1 MRSGLLRPQRW
12 ITNQKN
18 NAAHPG
24 GASICG
30 SVEIPFHIV
39 QGAAVIQIIRARPNI
54 SVDALGLQFRLEG
67 FSALLA
73 EKGLATVILGALA
86 LFGVSSHAW
95 KPGSPVLQNAYS
107 KNVHS

>member
-1 MRSGLLRPQRW
+1 M
-12 ITNQKN
+12 
-18 NAAHPG
+18 
-24 GASICG
+24 
-30 SVEIPFHIV
+30 
-39 QGAAVIQIIRARPNI
+39 IQIIRARPNI
-54 SVDALGLQFRLEG
+54 GVDALGLQFRLEG